1 MHIAWVVSAQYL
13 ESTAGGLYSKV
24 ASYRYRMIIPA
35 TELKKRGHQV
45 AAIGASAA
53 AGGYEYAVQQLQDLD
68 VVVFGK
74 MTDSLELQ
82 ARLADAARDAGI
94 RVVVDVCDDHFSND
108 AIGERYRAVVAS
120 ADAVSVSSGFLAER
134 IAEMTGR
141 SATVIKDSY
150 EGSRGTPKWKPGPQV
165 EAVWFGHPLN
175 LQGLAKSLG
184 AFAGSG
190 VRMRLVVVT
199 GGTPEVIDWHGRVS
213 TAVRRNIH
221 LEFREWSL
229 EATAQALQACDVVL
243 IPIDRENPF
252 SLSKGPDRV
261 VESLWAGRLVL
272 AHPIPAYEE
281 FSAWAWIGEDL
292 MGGLR
297 WAIDHPAEVVERVA
311 RAQEYIG
318 ARFSPQVIAE
328 GWESLCAELRAA

>member
-1 MHIAWVVSAQYL
+1 MRIAWVVSAQHL
-13 ESTAGGLYSKV
+13 ESTPRGLYSSV

-45 AAIGASAA
+45 AAIGASPA

-74 MTDSLELQ
+74 MTDSMELQ
-82 ARLADAARDAGI
+82 ARLVSAAREAGI
-94 RVVVDVCDDHFSND
+94 RVVVDVCDDHFADD
-108 AIGERYRAVVAS
+108 AIGERYRTVVAS

-134 IAEMTGR
+134 IAGMTGR

-150 EGSRGTPKWKPGPQV
+150 EGARGAPRWAPGSQV
-165 EAVWFGHPLN
+165 EALWFGHPRN
-175 LQGLAKSLG
+175 LEGLARSLG
-184 AFAGSG
+184 VIAGSG
-190 VRMRLVVVT
+190 IRMRLVVVT
-199 GGTPEVIDWHGRVS
+199 GGTPEVLDWHGRVR
-213 TAVRRNIH
+213 TAVKRNID

-229 EATAQALQACDVVL
+229 EATAQALQASDVVL
-243 IPIDRENPF
+243 LPIDRENRF

-292 MGGLR
+292 MEGLR
-297 WAIDHPAEVVERVA
+297 WAIDHRSEVVARIA
-311 RAQEYIG
+311 RAQEFIG
-318 ARFSPQVIAE
+318 ARYSPQVIAE
-328 GWESLCAELRAA
+328 RWESFCAEVRAA